1 MSLTTDLDALK
12 AQSADLQSQVAQI
25 ATEIT
30 AKEQAI
36 AAAAG
41 HSALWD
47 RIKAVVAITPVPA
60 TPLPFDDNVFGF
72 FVAACEQDEA
82 ACALMSESLGNRA
95 PRIWVQRLLQRA
107 GDVLL
112 PDDLFEG
119 LRAVAPVEGERH
131 APTLARGEDNPDR
144 PS

>member
-47 RIKAVVAITPVPA
+47 RIKAVVSDIRSAAVTDIANVADGLDAI
-60 TPLPFDDNVFGF
+60 
-72 FVAACEQDEA
+72 EA
-82 ACALMSESLGNRA
+82 EA
-95 PRIWVQRLLQRA
+95 
-107 GDVLL
+107 
-112 PDDLFEG
+112 
-119 LRAVAPVEGERH
+119 RH
-131 APTLARGEDNPDR
+131 LINL
-144 PS
+144 